1 MCVRKRSIQ
10 QFALALPFS
19 LLVFAFAGDL
29 SAQSVW
35 QKMKQNV
42 LQQQC
47 QQGLQKACQALAQMN
62 QKQGQQPQQQGQQPG
77 QPTPPMPASGRQQT
91 TVNNDQLDS
100 SGPIHPPHGTK
111 VEETVMAPLAP
122 GAKFFIS
129 PHGVHVATSE
139 NSGSRVVIY
148 YDGVPGPKFDEITGG
163 SSGA

>member
-1 MCVRKRSIQ
+1 MCIRKRLIH
-10 QFALALPFS
+10 QFALALPLC
-19 LLVFAFAGDL
+19 LLLFASASGL
-29 SAQSVW
+29 YAQSVW

-47 QQGLQKACQALAQMN
+47 QQGLQKACQALAQLN

-77 QPTPPMPASGRQQT
+77 QPTPPMPGPERQQT
-91 TVNNDQLDS
+91 AQSDDQ
-100 SGPIHPPHGTK
+100 SGAIHPPHGTR

-122 GAKFFIS
+122 GAKFFVS

-148 YDGVPGPKFDEITGG
+148 YDGVPGPKFDEIIG
-163 SSGA
+163 